1 VLAAAGNW
9 SKVIAIVL
17 AHEIGHSVGLVAPG
31 AAPSG
36 LHGDAS
42 LHNSFAG
49 ATEVMAANI
58 GYETMVSMPYAF
70 RDIDMAYL
78 RQRVVM
84 R

>member
-1 VLAAAGNW
+1 
-9 SKVIAIVL
+9 
-17 AHEIGHSVGLVAPG
+17 
-31 AAPSG
+31 
-36 LHGDAS
+36 
-42 LHNSFAG
+42 
-49 ATEVMAANI
+49 MAANI